1 MLAYEMSL
9 SISKHHDGKEL
20 VGYIHPHY
28 YFDAKAVHDILF
40 YPVNSQKETDDD
52 DGSCFKILKSI
63 IEDDRKV
70 HLRIKRHSWL
80 PRFVNDRC
88 EKIIARS
95 YLCARFKGEGLNKY
109 YRILPGKD
117 IADERMR
124 ILYLWDGDGGEV
136 VYKMTACK
144 NDGSTEYMT
153 FEKSEK

>member
-1 MLAYEMSL
+1 MTYEDIWQKIKAMSQRNRKMLAYETSL

-40 YPVNSQKETDDD
+40 YPVNSQKEIDDD
-52 DGSCFKILKSI
+52 DGSYFKILKSI

-88 EKIIARS
+88 RR
-95 YLCARFKGEGLNKY
+95 LLQ
-109 YRILPGKD
+109 D
-117 IADERMR
+117 H
-124 ILYLWDGDGGEV
+124 
-136 VYKMTACK
+136 
-144 NDGSTEYMT
+144 T
-153 FEKSEK
+153 FALVSKVKV